1 MVGEETFSGISGKD
15 DKGGC
20 KSICRYQYSEL
31 DVKEL
36 QGSAVT
42 SRVKVSQPMI
52 LVSCH

>member
-15 DKGGC
+15 DK
-20 KSICRYQYSEL
+20 SICRCQYSEL
-31 DVKEL
+31 DVEEL

-52 LVSCH
+52 LVSCHRVG